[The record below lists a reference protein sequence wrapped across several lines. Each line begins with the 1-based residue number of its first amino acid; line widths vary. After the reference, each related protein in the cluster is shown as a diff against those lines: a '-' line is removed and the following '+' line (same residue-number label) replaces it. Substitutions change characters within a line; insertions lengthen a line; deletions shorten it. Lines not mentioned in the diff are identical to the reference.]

1 MMGAIYHPMEQVYF
15 MNPEPQISEQIQ
27 AVRERMQAACL
38 RVGRSPETVQLMLV
52 TKTVSIAQIQAALD
66 CGETLLG
73 ENKVQEAWPKAQAL
87 QNSSAHWHF
96 IGHLQTNKVKDVL
109 KFADCVQSVDR
120 LELAQKLSQRL
131 VQEGR
136 QLPILIQVNTS
147 YEESKFG
154 VAPEQT
160 LALIQRVHELPGLQ
174 LQGLMTIGLFS
185 EQEQPVR
192 DCFKRLCE
200 LQAQARALALTNAS
214 WDVLSMGMSGDFEWA
229 IEEGAT
235 LIRVGSLI
243 FGARV

>member
-1 MMGAIYHPMEQVYF
+1 MMGAIYNPMKQVYF
-15 MNPEPQISEQIQ
+15 MIAETTIAEQIH
-27 AVRERMQAACL
+27 AVRSRMQAACL
-38 RVGRSPETVQLMLV
+38 RMGRSPETVQLMLV
-52 TKTVSIAQIQAALD
+52 TKTVSTAHIQVALD

-73 ENKVQEAWPKAQAL
+73 ENKVQEALAKAQLL
-87 QNSSAHWHF
+87 QHSPAHWHF

-109 KFADCVQSVDR
+109 KFATCVQSVDR

-131 VQEGR
+131 QQEER
-136 QLPILIQVNTS
+136 ELKILIQVNTS

-154 VAPEQT
+154 VAPEQA
-160 LALIQRVHELPGLQ
+160 LELIQRVAELPGLQ

-192 DCFKRLCE
+192 DCFKRLRE
-200 LQAQARALALTNAS
+200 LQAQARALALPKAS
-214 WDVLSMGMSGDFEWA
+214 WDILSMGMSGDFEWA

-243 FGARV
+243 FGERA